1 MAKTRIKTTP
11 TRMQKEA
18 QTASAAVNSSSNRIA
33 TESLLKKRICALNNA
48 MLKSK
53 DAIPIQQTSIIVQP
67 PKRTNSISSA
77 TSTIS
82 HTSDGHCSSIESP
95 PPQPPSS
102 SSSTTTPPTTNS
114 NGPTMDELTEN
125 AIKTLNAGLLAK
137 TNALALKN
145 RKVYMITEKCD
156 DSGGGGDGASAFG
169 GVNCVSGNGTAGN
182 CGTGAGKGLGQKRK
196 MYLIMEEKQT
206 DDVNGNGLNDKFM
219 KSENGGGTK
228 KLTLFADAS
237 NGQLPQKIEKIL
249 PEILSCIQAKGCTA
263 PANGNGPAITVAS
276 SNGVLTSTVNQDA
289 KNEKPTV
296 INDNLNTNNN
306 NIRLKTQVDNNER
319 LPLTLP
325 PKKNR
330 TKIITTQIIPVN
342 TSNNINNSHP
352 IPSTLNTSNN
362 SEQLIVLKEPHHSLV
377 STSVPCGNS
386 KICYTRSDNS
396 SATPVIVNANSL
408 INNGIATVV
417 TNGVAKENGNKFSA
431 TAATTTTTVTCPNPS
446 QLHKNINLST
456 DFLFLMKMLPRLES
470 IAEPHKSYVKA
481 CIEDMINQ
489 YAPPGLGD

>member
-18 QTASAAVNSSSNRIA
+18 QTASAAVNSSSNRIV
-33 TESLLKKRICALNNA
+33 TEQVLKKRICALNSS
-48 MLKSK
+48 MLSTKE
-53 DAIPIQQTSIIVQP
+53 ALPIQTSIIVQPP

-82 HTSDGHCSSIESP
+82 HSSDGHCSSSIESP
-95 PPQPPSS
+95 PPSLPSS
-102 SSSTTTPPTTNS
+102 SSATTPPTSNS

-156 DSGGGGDGASAFG
+156 DSGADGVTGNGGA
-169 GVNCVSGNGTAGN
+169 NCASGNGAGGN
-182 CGTGAGKGLGQKRK
+182 CAPGQKRK

-206 DDVNGNGLNDKFM
+206 DDVHGNGLADKFM

-228 KLTLFADAS
+228 KLTLFADS
-237 NGQLPQKIEKIL
+237 TNGQLPQKIEKIL
-249 PEILSCIQAKGCTA
+249 PEILSCIQAKGTA
-263 PANGNGPAITVAS
+263 ATTNGNGLAITLANTNGAIAS
-276 SNGVLTSTVNQDA
+276 TANQDT
-289 KNEKPTV
+289 NGKPTV
-296 INDNLNTNNN
+296 INDNLNTNN
-306 NIRLKTQVDNNER
+306 IRLKTQVDNNNER

-342 TSNNINNSHP
+342 NNSSNSNSSHP
-352 IPSTLNTSNN
+352 ITSTLSVSNN
-362 SEQLIVLKEPHHSLV
+362 NNEQLLVLKEPHSLV
-377 STSVPCGNS
+377 SSSLHSGGNS
-386 KICYTRSDNS
+386 KLNFTRSDNS
-396 SATPVIVNANSL
+396 SATPVIVNANTLLS
-408 INNGIATVV
+408 NGIAAS
-417 TNGVAKENGNKFSA
+417 TNGVSKENGNKYC
-431 TAATTTTTVTCPNPS
+431 ATTISSSVPT

-456 DFLFLMKMLPRLES
+456 DFLFLMKMLPKLES
-470 IAEPHKSYVKA
+470 IAEPHKTYVKA
-481 CIEDMINQ
+481 CIEDLINQ
-489 YAPPGLGD
+489 YVPPGVGDQ